1 MSIEIFKDIE
11 GYPGYQIS
19 NLGRVKSFRM
29 KNPRILKTEENNSGY
44 VMVALYK
51 DKQYYKLIHR
61 LMCIAFLPNPD
72 NLPCVN
78 HKDENKHNNF
88 IYINDDYSVDVEK
101 SNLEWCSVQ
110 YNNTYNGRNIIINGR
125 KKGTQASEETRM
137 KMRASHKK
145 WRSEHPMSDETK
157 QKIREARIHYW
168 EKRKSINN

>member
-11 GYPGYQIS
+11 GYPGCQIS
-19 NLGRVKSFRM
+19 NLGRVKSFRL
-29 KNPRILKTEENNSGY
+29 KNPKILKTKENNSGY
-44 VMVALYK
+44 VMVTLCT
-51 DKQYYKLIHR
+51 DKQYCKLIHR

-88 IYINDDYSVDVEK
+88 IYINDDYSVDMEK

-125 KKGTQASEETRM
+125 KKGTKASEETRM
-137 KMRASHKK
+137 KMRVSHKK
-145 WRSEHPMSDETK
+145 WRSECPMSDETK
-157 QKIREARIHYW
+157 QKIREARIRYW

>member
-19 NLGRVKSFRM
+19 NFGRVKSFRM
-29 KNPRILKTEENNSGY
+29 KNPRILKTKVNNSGY
-44 VMVALYK
+44 VMVTLCR
-51 DKQYYKLIHR
+51 DKQYAKLLHR

-110 YNNTYNGRNIIINGR
+110 YNNTYNGRNIIINGK
-125 KKGTQASEETRM
+125 KKGTRASEETKL
-137 KMRASHKK
+137 KMSSSHKK
-145 WRSEHPMSDETK
+145 WRLEHPMSDETK
-157 QKIREARIHYW
+157 KKMSEAKRRYW
-168 EKRKSINN
+168 EMRKSINN